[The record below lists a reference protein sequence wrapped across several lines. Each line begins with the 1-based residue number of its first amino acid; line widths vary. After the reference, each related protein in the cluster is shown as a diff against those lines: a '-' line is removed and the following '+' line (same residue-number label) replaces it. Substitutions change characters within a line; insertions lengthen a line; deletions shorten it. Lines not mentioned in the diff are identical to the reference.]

1 MEISCS
7 NQVKTKAC
15 RLPKIRHSVTEK
27 EPWGAGREGDRL
39 QKFKSIQMNA
49 NSTANK
55 ARARRLK

>member
-27 EPWGAGREGDRL
+27 EPWGQGGRGIDYKNSN
-39 QKFKSIQMNA
+39 QFK
-49 NSTANK
+49 
-55 ARARRLK
+55 